1 MISQEKGVIIFDDFC
16 EGKVEGKKLLKGA
29 SVVLSVAEGCIQ
41 SNNIGMWA

>member
-16 EGKVEGKKLLKGA
+16 EGKVEGKK
-29 SVVLSVAEGCIQ
+29 VVEGCIQ